1 MSISYFGFKAYTVG
15 GELYDAFFLHK
26 YKSDS
31 SKLIIRIPNSPEYG
45 EKRPMLFE

>member
-26 YKSDS
+26 YKSGS